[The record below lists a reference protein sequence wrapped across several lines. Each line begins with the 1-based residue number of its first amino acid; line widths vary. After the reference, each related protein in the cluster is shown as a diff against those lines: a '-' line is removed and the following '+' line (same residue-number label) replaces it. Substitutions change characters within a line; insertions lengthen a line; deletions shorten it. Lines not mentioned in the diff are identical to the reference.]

1 MFRTITGNGCL
12 LFYFTQ
18 IMNADSKLKEMHKLM
33 TSVNEWVDD
42 CLGLMAE
49 YKEDMETEDLE
60 NFKKRAEVD
69 KFTDFFF
76 ILANNQKKKKRK
88 HTWYVINM

>member
-1 MFRTITGNGCL
+1 
-12 LFYFTQ
+12 
-18 IMNADSKLKEMHKLM
+18 MNADSKLKEMHKLM

-42 CLGLMAE
+42 CLSLMAE

-60 NFKKRAEVD
+60 NFKKRAEVG
-69 KFTDFFF
+69 KFTDFF
-76 ILANNQKKKKRK
+76 IIAENQKRKRK

>member
-1 MFRTITGNGCL
+1 MFRTITGDGCF

-60 NFKKRAEVD
+60 NFKKRAEVG
-69 KFTDFFF
+69 KFTDFF
-76 ILANNQKKKKRK
+76 IIAKNQKRKRK

>member
-1 MFRTITGNGCL
+1 M

-60 NFKKRAEVD
+60 NFKKRAEVG
-69 KFTDFFF
+69 KFTDF
-76 ILANNQKKKKRK
+76 LLSRKTKKEKENI
-88 HTWYVINM
+88 HGM

>member
-1 MFRTITGNGCL
+1 MFRTITGDGCL

-60 NFKKRAEVD
+60 NFKKRAEVG
-69 KFTDFFF
+69 KFTYFF
-76 ILANNQKKKKRK
+76 IIAKNQKRKRK
-88 HTWYVINM
+88 HTWYVINV

>member
-1 MFRTITGNGCL
+1 
-12 LFYFTQ
+12 
-18 IMNADSKLKEMHKLM
+18 MNADSKLKEMHKLM

-60 NFKKRAEVD
+60 NFKKRAEVG
-69 KFTDFFF
+69 KFTDFFYYREKP
-76 ILANNQKKKKRK
+76 KKKKKTYMVCDK
-88 HTWYVINM
+88 HVIAKDLLEKKN

>member
-1 MFRTITGNGCL
+1 M

-18 IMNADSKLKEMHKLM
+18 IMNADSKLKEMHKQM

-60 NFKKRAEVD
+60 NFKKRAEVG
-69 KFTDFFF
+69 
-76 ILANNQKKKKRK
+76 KKKTYMVCDK
-88 HTWYVINM
+88 HVIAKDLLEKNK

>member
-1 MFRTITGNGCL
+1 MFRTITGDGCL

-60 NFKKRAEVD
+60 NFKKRAEVG
-69 KFTDFFF
+69 KFTDFF
-76 ILANNQKKKKRK
+76 IIAKNQKRKRK

>member
-1 MFRTITGNGCL
+1 
-12 LFYFTQ
+12 
-18 IMNADSKLKEMHKLM
+18 MNADSKLKEIHKLM

-69 KFTDFFF
+69 KFTDLFYSRE
-76 ILANNQKKKKRK
+76 QPKKKKKTYMVCDKHVIAKDLLRK
-88 HTWYVINM
+88 K

>member
-1 MFRTITGNGCL
+1 
-12 LFYFTQ
+12 
-18 IMNADSKLKEMHKLM
+18 MNADSKLKEMHKLM

-69 KFTDFFF
+69 KFTDLFYSRE
-76 ILANNQKKKKRK
+76 QPKKKKRK

>member
-1 MFRTITGNGCL
+1 
-12 LFYFTQ
+12 
-18 IMNADSKLKEMHKLM
+18 MNADSKLKEMHKLM

-69 KFTDFFF
+69 KFTDFFVF
-76 ILANNQKKKKRK
+76 SRTNKKKKRK
-88 HTWYVINM
+88 HTWHVINM

>member
-1 MFRTITGNGCL
+1 
-12 LFYFTQ
+12 
-18 IMNADSKLKEMHKLM
+18 MNADSKLKEMHKLM

-69 KFTDFFF
+69 KFTDFF
-76 ILANNQKKKKRK
+76 ILANNPPKKENI
-88 HTWYVINM
+88 HGMW

>member
-1 MFRTITGNGCL
+1 MFRTITGDGCL

-60 NFKKRAEVD
+60 NFKKRAEVS
-69 KFTDFFF
+69 KFTDFF
-76 ILANNQKKKKRK
+76 IIAKNQKRKRK

>member
-1 MFRTITGNGCL
+1 MFRTITGDGCL

-49 YKEDMETEDLE
+49 YKEDMETEDIE
-60 NFKKRAEVD
+60 NFKKRAEVG
-69 KFTDFFF
+69 KFTDFF
-76 ILANNQKKKKRK
+76 IIPKNQKRKRK

>member
-1 MFRTITGNGCL
+1 
-12 LFYFTQ
+12 
-18 IMNADSKLKEMHKLM
+18 MNADSKLKEMHKLM

-60 NFKKRAEVD
+60 NFKKRAEVG
-69 KFTDFFF
+69 KFTDFFYYREKP
-76 ILANNQKKKKRK
+76 KKKKK
-88 HTWYVINM
+88 TYMVCDNHVIAKDLLEKKDN